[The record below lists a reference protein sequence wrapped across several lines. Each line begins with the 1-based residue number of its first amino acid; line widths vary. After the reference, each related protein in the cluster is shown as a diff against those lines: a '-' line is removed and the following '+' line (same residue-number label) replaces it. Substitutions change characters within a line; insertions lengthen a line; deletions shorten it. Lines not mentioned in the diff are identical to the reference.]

1 MWSISWQRKWAMNDS
16 AQAAIKLLHHNLELI
31 KATAS
36 TRGRL
41 NLKQQAEEA
50 IALLRIIERNQDDH

>member
-1 MWSISWQRKWAMNDS
+1 MNNN
-16 AQAAIKLLHHNLELI
+16 AQAAIKLLNHNLELI
-31 KATAS
+31 KTTAS
-36 TRGRL
+36 KRGRL

>member
-1 MWSISWQRKWAMNDS
+1 MNDS
-16 AQAAIKLLHHNLELI
+16 AQAAIRLLHRNLELI
-31 KATAS
+31 KTTAS

-50 IALLRIIERNQDDH
+50 ISLLRIIERNKDDC

>member
-1 MWSISWQRKWAMNDS
+1 MTDS
-16 AQAAIKLLHHNLELI
+16 TDAAIKLLHRNLELI
-31 KATAS
+31 KTTAS
-36 TRGRL
+36 KRGRL